1 MKGRWRQHLHIEP
14 PEGWMNDPNGLCF
27 FDGLYHVY
35 FQYSPGTPEG
45 ESTRCW
51 GHYASADLLS
61 WKYEGIVLEADIPED
76 RDGVFS
82 GSAVPMGWRTAHTI
96 TSLRGEAP
104 M

>member
-1 MKGRWRQHLHIEP
+1 MKGRWRQHLHMEP

-51 GHYASADLLS
+51 GHYASSDLLS
-61 WKYEGIVLEADIPED
+61 WKYEGIVLKADIPED

-82 GSAVPMGWRTAHTI
+82 GSAVPMEDHEI
-96 TSLRGEAP
+96 
-104 M
+104 